1 MLSTVLGGERGAGGL
16 FYIDIPFPQFCLF
29 LFLLFLLQCLAES
42 GAQVAFYMDIQQFRW
57 EVGKHGYL
65 NGIQVLF
72 YKLFF
77 YVIFFFVISF
87 FYVALCSLT
96 CFSTKKTT
104 LNAIE
109 VAVFPNLISVCLCVC
124 VYVTLSLFS
133 LV

>member
-1 MLSTVLGGERGAGGL
+1 VLGGERGAGGL

-72 YKLFF
+72 YIAFFLCYLFF
-77 YVIFFFVISF
+77 
-87 FYVALCSLT
+87 L
-96 CFSTKKTT
+96 
-104 LNAIE
+104 
-109 VAVFPNLISVCLCVC
+109 
-124 VYVTLSLFS
+124 LSLFCM
-133 LV
+133 LPCVR

>member
-1 MLSTVLGGERGAGGL
+1 MLGGERGAGGL
-16 FYIDIPFPQFCLF
+16 LHGHPAVSLGSGQTRLPQWHSGSF
-29 LFLLFLLQCLAES
+29 LYS
-42 GAQVAFYMDIQQFRW
+42 
-57 EVGKHGYL
+57 
-65 NGIQVLF
+65 
-72 YKLFF
+72 FF
-77 YVIFFFVISF
+77 FMLSFFFVISF
-87 FYVALCSLT
+87 LYVALCSLT